1 MRATSP
7 RLSIRSTVGLH
18 ASELASSVAEVG
30 RSKHA
35 ASLVELNRGEVA
47 PPSQSAQAYS
57 GRPQAVQLRVG
68 QPKEGQPQSACGQS
82 TWAQSACSRSACA
95 RSIRGRSIRARS
107 IRSGSVGSEEG
118 QATVEFALVLVAL
131 VGVVWALLSLCL
143 VVRDQVL
150 VTHAS
155 REAARTYAVT
165 RSVDAATQAARDRS
179 GLGENLLVT
188 VEPQADNLARLTVS
202 LNISSRI
209 PLMGRVRPGMQLQ
222 STLITYVEP
231 A

>member
-7 RLSIRSTVGLH
+7 RFSIRPTDCLLIDCLLIDGLR
-18 ASELASSVAEVG
+18 ASGLAWLAAEAG
-30 RSKHA
+30 RLKEA
-35 ASLVELNRGEVA
+35 TASGKSHRGGVA
-47 PPSQSAQAYS
+47 PLSQEA
-57 GRPQAVQLRVG
+57 
-68 QPKEGQPQSACGQS
+68 QPQSA
-82 TWAQSACSRSACA
+82 
-95 RSIRGRSIRARS
+95 RARS
-107 IRSGSVGSEEG
+107 MGSNSISSESIPSESILCRPISFQSIPSTSTRSQSG

-131 VGVVWALLSLCL
+131 VGAVWALLSLCL

-165 RSVDAATQAARDRS
+165 RSIDAATQAARDRS

-188 VEPQADNLARLTVS
+188 VVPQADNLARLTVS
-202 LNISSRI
+202 LNISSRV
-209 PLMGRVRPGMQLQ
+209 PLVGRVRPGLQLQ
-222 STLITYVEP
+222 SSLITYVEP

>member
-7 RLSIRSTVGLH
+7 RFSIRPTYRLLIDCLLIDGLH
-18 ASELASSVAEVG
+18 ASGLAWLAVEAWRLKEATAFAE
-30 RSKHA
+30 SH
-35 ASLVELNRGEVA
+35 RGGVA
-47 PPSQSAQAYS
+47 PLSQPAQPQLARALSMGSNSIPSNSIPSNSTPSESTRSQS
-57 GRPQAVQLRVG
+57 
-68 QPKEGQPQSACGQS
+68 
-82 TWAQSACSRSACA
+82 
-95 RSIRGRSIRARS
+95 
-107 IRSGSVGSEEG
+107 G

-131 VGVVWALLSLCL
+131 VGVVWALLSLCM

-165 RSVDAATQAARDRS
+165 RSIDAATQAARDRS

-202 LNISSRI
+202 LNISSRV
-209 PLMGRVRPGMQLQ
+209 PLVGRVRPGLQLQ
-222 STLITYVEP
+222 SSLITYVEP

>member
-7 RLSIRSTVGLH
+7 RFSIRPTDCLLIDGLH
-18 ASELASSVAEVG
+18 ASGLAWLAPEAGGLKEATSFAE
-30 RSKHA
+30 SH
-35 ASLVELNRGEVA
+35 RGGVA
-47 PPSQSAQAYS
+47 PLSQSA
-57 GRPQAVQLRVG
+57 RPQFA
-68 QPKEGQPQSACGQS
+68 
-82 TWAQSACSRSACA
+82 
-95 RSIRGRSIRARS
+95 RARS
-107 IRSGSVGSEEG
+107 MGSKSIPCKSTRCQSG

-165 RSVDAATQAARDRS
+165 RSINAATQAARDRS
-179 GLGENLLVT
+179 GLGENLLVI

-202 LNISSRI
+202 LNISSRV
-209 PLMGRVRPGMQLQ
+209 PLVGRVRPGLQLQ
-222 STLITYVEP
+222 SSLITYVEP

>member
-1 MRATSP
+1 MRSTSP
-7 RLSIRSTVGLH
+7 RFSIRPTDCLFIDGLS
-18 ASELASSVAEVG
+18 ASGLAWLAAEAG
-30 RSKHA
+30 GLKEATSFAESH
-35 ASLVELNRGEVA
+35 RGGVA
-47 PPSQSAQAYS
+47 PLSQAARPQFARARSMSFKSIFSQPTPSRPNPSESIPSESIPSQSIPS
-57 GRPQAVQLRVG
+57 ESTRS
-68 QPKEGQPQSACGQS
+68 QS
-82 TWAQSACSRSACA
+82 
-95 RSIRGRSIRARS
+95 
-107 IRSGSVGSEEG
+107 G

-165 RSVDAATQAARDRS
+165 RSIDAATQAARDRS

-202 LNISSRI
+202 LNISSRV
-209 PLMGRVRPGMQLQ
+209 PLVGRVRPDLQLQ
-222 STLITYVEP
+222 SSLITYVEP

>member
-7 RLSIRSTVGLH
+7 RLSIRTTEGFHLSRLALST
-18 ASELASSVAEVG
+18 AEAG
-30 RSKHA
+30 RLEQPLPSGQP
-35 ASLVELNRGEVA
+35 NRGEVA
-47 PPSQSAQAYS
+47 PLL
-57 GRPQAVQLRVG
+57 QAVQPRAARV
-68 QPKEGQPQSACGQS
+68 
-82 TWAQSACSRSACA
+82 RSILSKSILSKSA
-95 RSIRGRSIRARS
+95 RSKSARS
-107 IRSGSVGSEEG
+107 QAARSQAG

-131 VGVVWALLSLCL
+131 VGAVWALLSLCL

-165 RSVDAATQAARDRS
+165 RSIAAATQAARDRS

-202 LNISSRI
+202 LNIASRV
-209 PLMGRVRPGMQLQ
+209 PLVGRVRPGLQLQ
-222 STLITYVEP
+222 SSLITFVEP
-231 A
+231 G

>member
-7 RLSIRSTVGLH
+7 RFSIRPTYRLLIDGLH
-18 ASELASSVAEVG
+18 ASGLAWLAAEAG
-30 RSKHA
+30 RLKEATAFAGSH
-35 ASLVELNRGEVA
+35 RGGVA
-47 PPSQSAQAYS
+47 PLSQEAQL
-57 GRPQAVQLRVG
+57 QL
-68 QPKEGQPQSACGQS
+68 A
-82 TWAQSACSRSACA
+82 
-95 RSIRGRSIRARS
+95 RARS
-107 IRSGSVGSEEG
+107 RGSNSIPSESIPSNSTPSESTRSQSG

-165 RSVDAATQAARDRS
+165 RSVAAATQAARDRS

-202 LNISSRI
+202 LNISSRV
-209 PLMGRVRPGMQLQ
+209 PLVGRVRPGLRLQ
-222 STLITYVEP
+222 SSLITYVEP

>member
-7 RLSIRSTVGLH
+7 RLSIRSLDRLLIDGLVIDGLH
-18 ASELASSVAEVG
+18 ASGLALSAGEVG

-35 ASLVELNRGEVA
+35 ASMAESNRGEVA
-47 PPSQSAQAYS
+47 PPLQTAQPRA
-57 GRPQAVQLRVG
+57 A
-68 QPKEGQPQSACGQS
+68 
-82 TWAQSACSRSACA
+82 
-95 RSIRGRSIRARS
+95 RARS
-107 IRSGSVGSEEG
+107 ISSKPVPSKSVSSKSTRSQTG

-155 REAARTYAVT
+155 REAARSYAVT
-165 RSVDAATQAARDRS
+165 RSIDAATQAARDRS

-202 LNISSRI
+202 LNISSRV
-209 PLMGRVRPGMQLQ
+209 PLVGRIRPGLQLQ
-222 STLITYVEP
+222 SALITYVEP